1 MAKFLVKFN
10 EDKCKGC
17 ELCATFCPKRI
28 IAMSKTVN
36 AKGYSV
42 ATMQDQEKCIG
53 CTNCAIMCP
62 DGAIEVFKMEEEDK

>member
-1 MAKFLVKFN
+1 MAKYLVKFK

-28 IAMSKTVN
+28 IVMSKTVN

-42 ATMQDQEKCIG
+42 ASMADQEKCIG
-53 CTNCAIMCP
+53 CISCAIMCP
-62 DGAIEVFKMEEEDK
+62 DGAIEVFNTEED